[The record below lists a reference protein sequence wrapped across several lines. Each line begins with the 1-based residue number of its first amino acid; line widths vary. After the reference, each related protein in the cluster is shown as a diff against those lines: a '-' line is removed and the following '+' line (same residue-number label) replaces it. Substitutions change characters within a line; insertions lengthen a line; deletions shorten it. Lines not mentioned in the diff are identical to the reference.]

1 MSRITTTAIS
11 LVTLAVIS
19 LVYAGCTGQPSES
32 TRTVSPAS
40 SSTTS
45 PSSSAGESEYTA
57 ATPSD
62 DATAAAA
69 EAATV
74 LHFKVDGMS
83 CTGCERAVKD
93 VVMKVAG
100 VTKCEASHKAGTVVV
115 NTTEPA
121 KADEIAQA
129 IADLDYTVEQ
139 VEG

>member
-11 LVTLAVIS
+11 LVTLAIVS
-19 LVYAGCTGQPSES
+19 LVLAGCTGQSGES

-40 SSTTS
+40 SS
-45 PSSSAGESEYTA
+45 SAGGSEYA
-57 ATPSD
+57 AAPGD
-62 DATAAAA
+62 DA
-69 EAATV
+69 AATV
-74 LHFKVDGMS
+74 LHFKVDGMN

-93 VVMKVAG
+93 VVMKIAG

-139 VEG
+139 VES

>member
-11 LVTLAVIS
+11 LVTLAIVS
-19 LVYAGCTGQPSES
+19 LIHAGCTGQPSES

-40 SSTTS
+40 SSTAS

-62 DATAAAA
+62 DAAAA